1 MLRRASSFNKE
12 FELHIFQ
19 PPLVKLRE
27 EKKEGKLLRKK
38 KEKVNFYSVQTDSF
52 QEKPLIKFRNE
63 AGKSLTCF
71 HRF

>member
-27 EKKEGKLLRKK
+27 EKKKRE
-38 KEKVNFYSVQTDSF
+38 NY
-52 QEKPLIKFRNE
+52 
-63 AGKSLTCF
+63 
-71 HRF
+71 